1 MKSRLSLPAHHGSVE
16 TDTTNLKLR
25 QQELRKS
32 CSSLDSR
39 VGGNHVALGCH
50 KKYLSSPSLGS
61 TK

>member
-1 MKSRLSLPAHHGSVE
+1 MKSRLSLPADHGSAE

-32 CSSLDSR
+32 CSLLDSR
-39 VGGNHVALGCH
+39 LGVNHVALGCH
-50 KKYLSSPSLGS
+50 EKYLSSPSLGS